1 MGRRPDNHP
10 FHVNENIARFAD
22 VLRRVAALAMAPPLV
37 YCAGLLYFFEGRLPW
52 PGPWLIA
59 VGLAGAGAGL
69 VASSFLNRGA
79 WSGLSRSTELV
90 VRYILALLLFQYALN
105 KLIPGQ
111 FLLYN
116 RDLDLPVRDL
126 PARRLAW
133 HFLGYSPLYNGF
145 IASVELAAGVLLCS
159 RRTAAG
165 GALLSLASLANIVV
179 VDTAFG
185 IRGALP
191 IATVMAC
198 AALTLVIAHVDFR
211 TLHSLVWGRD
221 EIVPA
226 RIGSRFS
233 RMLWLATLTLVLG
246 FPLYMNLGAR
256 RGLGG
261 QVAPAGRW
269 EVIDCQPHPGLAICQ
284 SPGATGA
291 AVIYIEIG
299 QWGQVVTG
307 GERRNLSFSYDKVRR
322 FLQVRIARSD
332 SAREGELVLDGI
344 VDERDTIVTLE
355 GHGPGVQPFQVRLK
369 RTRPAPWPPVRA
381 F

>member
-1 MGRRPDNHP
+1 
-10 FHVNENIARFAD
+10 
-22 VLRRVAALAMAPPLV
+22 MAPPLV

-52 PGPWLIA
+52 PGPWLIG
-59 VGLAGAGAGL
+59 VGLSGAAAGL
-69 VASSFLNRGA
+69 LVHSLLDREAAGRLFESA
-79 WSGLSRSTELV
+79 ELV
-90 VRYILALLLFQYALN
+90 VRYTLALLLFQYALN

-116 RDLDLPVRDL
+116 RDLDLSVREL

-133 HFLGYSPLYNGF
+133 HFLGYSRLYNGF
-145 IASVELAAGVLLCS
+145 VASVELASGILLCS
-159 RRTAAG
+159 RRTVSG
-165 GALLSLASLANIVV
+165 GALLSLASLVNIVV
-179 VDTAFG
+179 IDTAFG

-198 AALTLVIAHVDFR
+198 AALALVIAHVDVH
-211 TLHSLVWGRD
+211 TLHSLVWRRD
-221 EIVPA
+221 EIVSA
-226 RIGSRFS
+226 SIGSRS
-233 RMLWLATLTLVLG
+233 GRMLWLAMLTLALG

-269 EVIDCQPHPGLAICQ
+269 EVIDCQPNPGLAICQ
-284 SPGATGA
+284 SHDATGA
-291 AVIYIEIG
+291 AVVYIEIG

-307 GERRNLSFSYDKVRR
+307 GERRNLSFSYDKVQRVLR
-322 FLQVRIARSD
+322 ARIARSD
-332 SAREGELVLDGI
+332 SAREGELMLDGP
-344 VDERDTIVTLE
+344 VDERDTTVTLE